1 MQQPKQAVHWPAGA
15 KGSPPPRQLTHTAQV
30 TEEASLVYCMVQAQ
44 TPCSHKVGFVSSHG
58 VCGNTLPHGPFCPCC
73 RREVSL
79 TTQAHT
85 HTLSGPHCQGT
96 PTRVLV
102 GALHLALGAAPP
114 LPTGPPAHTLQRRH
128 YNRPISSCCYP
139 QCHCVKHYV
148 VLGRL
153 ECYIT
158 GKVMVSV
165 TSEKAVIVDSVEHQ
179 APRRHKGLITSP
191 SFNLH

>member
-1 MQQPKQAVHWPAGA
+1 MFTQSWLRVQSRRVWRYSPTWTLLPLLQARGFPD
-15 KGSPPPRQLTHTAQV
+15 HT
-30 TEEASLVYCMVQAQ
+30 
-44 TPCSHKVGFVSSHG
+44 G
-58 VCGNTLPHGPFCPCC
+58 
-73 RREVSL
+73 
-79 TTQAHT
+79 AHT
-85 HTLSGPHCQGT
+85 HTQSGPHCQGT

-128 YNRPISSCCYP
+128 WRHAQFLLAATHNAVY
-139 QCHCVKHYV
+139 VKHYV

-179 APRRHKGLITSP
+179 APRRHKGLITSL
-191 SFNLH
+191 SFHLH